1 MVPASGEAA
10 RTEVT
15 VRTVL
20 VSPLLV
26 AEREPLHDSCI
37 GSDLMNNAA
46 QRAAEDDE
54 EQLLQGR

>member
-1 MVPASGEAA
+1 LS
-10 RTEVT
+10 
-15 VRTVL
+15 L
-20 VSPLLV
+20 HV